1 MIFMYHNVV
10 PSQASSGH
18 NQQSI
23 TLREQDF
30 KKQVSALSKIYQFVS
45 LEDYLKEWRN
55 KGKQP
60 FLKAV
65 LTIDDGTW
73 ATYEYGVNYLIE
85 KGIPSLIFVNTCQVD
100 QGPLIWGAY
109 LNAVCY
115 DSQYEFLEVEGKRF
129 ALETKENKNESRRSL
144 VKLARETV
152 SPSNTVLA
160 WAEKYPIQEEV
171 LKNYRGMSS
180 EQLEHAGASKFVEIG
195 VHTHTHPFLSTL
207 SKEGQAEEISINR
220 SILKEKTKAEVRY
233 MAYPSGDYNKDT
245 LDILKELNFE
255 AACAVHMD
263 GQNEDLIYKL
273 PRVGIYSPSVKR
285 VVAAALK
292 NRLKLKGLCFEE

>member
-1 MIFMYHNVV
+1 MYHNVV